1 MDGRRSISSQS
12 TQPSSRPASRTL
24 SQTVELLLHLRNRY
38 LMAADVLGL
47 LLIPATALLLR
58 TETLTSVAQ
67 WWGPLVVYT
76 LFFLILKIALFYR
89 RGLYGA
95 FWAYASVPELVVAL
109 KAVGM
114 AAVLEILIYFAV
126 VAPLGLVGKSFPR
139 SIPFVSAI
147 LTAGHIIG
155 LRSGIRI
162 LYRKLSRRQ
171 HATELKPVLIAGA
184 GEAGLMVARELQS
197 NPHLGLD
204 PIGFVD
210 DDIKKSGRRISDI
223 PVFGSLEA
231 IKYVVDRFAVEQVI
245 IAMPTV
251 SGEVI
256 RRVNQLCRDAGV
268 TSKIIPGLFDIIG
281 GTARV
286 TQTRGVQLEDL
297 LRRGVVKT
305 DSSGVHR
312 LLGGSRV
319 LITGAGGSIG
329 SEIARQVRTF
339 HPSDLIIVGHGETS
353 VFHLM
358 KELEEHSL
366 PGVTVHPVVAD
377 VRDPER
383 MDQVFRKFKP
393 DVVFH
398 AAAHKHVWLME
409 QNLPD
414 AVSNNVLGTRTLV
427 QMADRHDVRRFVMI
441 SSDKAVN
448 PTSVMGVTKR
458 VAELLVQEAAL
469 RTRKGFVTVRFGNV
483 LGSRGSV
490 VPIFK
495 HQIEM
500 GGPVC
505 VTHPDVTRYF
515 MTIPEAVQLVLQAAS
530 MGNGGEVFV
539 LDMGQQLKVIDVARD
554 LIRLSGFTEEQIG
567 IAVTGLKPGEK
578 MFEELFYDDS
588 DIQTTAHEKIKVSKR
603 NDALEYNKL
612 TPRPTQDGDAVYESP
627 LWMDVDTLIE
637 VAKEGDS
644 DLIEQMLRRLVPQYT
659 PARHYNATQ
668 AAPAILRGQPL
679 VQQNQPGQ
687 PAIAQIPQ
695 NGGKDK

>member
-1 MDGRRSISSQS
+1 MNGHLSNS
-12 TQPSSRPASRTL
+12 TRSSRSYSDSDSSSL
-24 SQTVELLLHLRNRY
+24 SQNVELVLHLRNRY

-47 LLIPATALLLR
+47 LLIPAIALLLR
-58 TETLTSVAQ
+58 MESLAYVAGL
-67 WWGPLVVYT
+67 WGSLVAYT
-76 LFFLILKIALFYR
+76 LFFVAVKIALFYR
-89 RGLYGA
+89 RGLYKA
-95 FWAYASVPELVVAL
+95 FWAYASVPELVVVL
-109 KAVGM
+109 KTVGLS
-114 AAVLEILIYFAV
+114 AILEILLSFA
-126 VAPLGLVGKSFPR
+126 LVYRVGIVSEGFPR
-139 SIPFVSAI
+139 SIPFISAI
-147 LTAGHIIG
+147 LTAVVIIG
-155 LRSGIRI
+155 LRAGIRI

-171 HATELKPVLIAGA
+171 HAAKLKPVVIAGA
-184 GEAGLMVARELQS
+184 GEAGVMVARELQA

-210 DDIKKSGRRISDI
+210 DDVKKSGRRISDI

-231 IKYVVDRFAVEQVI
+231 IKYVVDRFSVEQVI

-251 SGEVI
+251 SGDVI
-256 RRVNQLCRDAGV
+256 RRVNQLCKDAGV

-286 TQTRGVQLEDL
+286 TQTRSVQLEDL

-305 DSSGVHR
+305 DSSEVRR
-312 LLGGSRV
+312 LINGTRV
-319 LITGAGGSIG
+319 LVTGAGGSIG
-329 SEIARQVRTF
+329 SEIARQARSF
-339 HPSDLIIVGHGETS
+339 HPSDLIILGHGETS

-358 KELEEHSL
+358 KELEEHPLS
-366 PGVTVHPVVAD
+366 GVTVHPVVAD

-414 AVSNNVLGTRTLV
+414 AISNNVLGTRTLV

-458 VAELLVQEAAL
+458 VAELIVQEAAL
-469 RTRKGFVTVRFGNV
+469 RSRKGFITVRFGNV

-490 VPIFK
+490 VPLFK

-515 MTIPEAVQLVLQAAS
+515 MTIPEAVQLVLQAGS
-530 MGNGGEVFV
+530 MGDGGEVFV
-539 LDMGQQLKVIDVARD
+539 LDMGKQLKVMDVARD

-567 IAVTGLKPGEK
+567 ISITGLKPGEK
-578 MFEELFYDDS
+578 MYEELFYDNS
-588 DIQTTAHEKIKVSKR
+588 DIQATAHEKIRVSKR
-603 NDALEYNKL
+603 NDAQEYNKRAA
-612 TPRPTQDGDAVYESP
+612 RPNKDGDEIYESP

-637 VAKEGDS
+637 VAKEGDN
-644 DLIEQMLRRLVPQYT
+644 DLIEQMLVRLVPQYT
-659 PARHYNATQ
+659 PARNYNPNQ
-668 AAPAILRGQPL
+668 PAPAIVGGQPL
-679 VQQNQPGQ
+679 LKQDNSDQPVTIKT
-687 PAIAQIPQ
+687 PT
-695 NGGKDK
+695 NGGKGR

>member
-1 MDGRRSISSQS
+1 M
-12 TQPSSRPASRTL
+12 
-24 SQTVELLLHLRNRY
+24 LLHLRNRY

-47 LLIPATALLLR
+47 LFIPATALLLR
-58 TETLTSVAQ
+58 TEAFAGIAQ
-67 WWGPLVVYT
+67 WWGSLVVYT

-109 KAVGM
+109 KAVGL
-114 AAVLEILIYFAV
+114 AALLEILIYFAV
-126 VAPLGLVGKSFPR
+126 LAPLGLVDKSFPR
-139 SIPFVSAI
+139 SIPFVSAL

-155 LRSGIRI
+155 LRSTIRI

-171 HATELKPVLIAGA
+171 HAAELAPVLIAGA

-197 NPHLGLD
+197 NPQLGLD

-231 IKYVVDRFAVEQVI
+231 IKYVVDRFSVEQVI

-251 SGEVI
+251 SGEVV
-256 RRVNQLCRDAGV
+256 RRVNQLCKEAGV

-286 TQTRGVQLEDL
+286 TQTRSVQLEDL

-305 DSSGVHR
+305 DSSGVQR
-312 LLGGSRV
+312 FIGGARV
-319 LITGAGGSIG
+319 LVTGAGGSIG
-329 SEIARQVRTF
+329 SEIARQVRSF
-339 HPSDLIIVGHGETS
+339 HPSDLIILGHGETS
-353 VFHLM
+353 VFQLM
-358 KELEEHSL
+358 KELEEHPL
-366 PGVTVHPVVAD
+366 PGVIVHPVVAD

-414 AVSNNVLGTRTLV
+414 AISNNVLGTRTLV
-427 QMADRHDVRRFVMI
+427 QMAGRHDVRRFVMI

-458 VAELLVQEAAL
+458 VAELIVQEAAL
-469 RTRKGFVTVRFGNV
+469 RSRKGFITVRFGNV

-490 VPIFK
+490 VPLFK

-515 MTIPEAVQLVLQAAS
+515 MTIPEAVQLVLQAGS
-530 MGNGGEVFV
+530 MGDGGEVFV
-539 LDMGQQLKVIDVARD
+539 LDMGEQLKVMDVARD

-567 IAVTGLKPGEK
+567 IAITGLKPGEK
-578 MFEELFYDDS
+578 MYEELFYDDS
-588 DIQTTAHEKIKVSKR
+588 DIQTTAHEKIRVSRR
-603 NDALEYNKL
+603 NDAQEYNKRAA
-612 TPRPTQDGDAVYESP
+612 RPTKEGDEIYESP

-637 VAKEGDS
+637 VAKEGDN
-644 DLIEQMLRRLVPQYT
+644 DLIEQMLKRLVPQYT
-659 PARHYNATQ
+659 PARNYDPNQ
-668 AAPAILRGQPL
+668 AAPAILRGRPL
-679 VQQNQPGQ
+679 VQENQPDQ
-687 PAIAQIPQ
+687 PAIVQIPK
-695 NGGKDK
+695 NGGNDK